1 LGGSHS
7 AAMRGVEPE
16 FVGHVVQGQR
26 AEQSMG
32 SLRPK
37 QNTKP
42 TASTEVEFALVL
54 SRIIDSVENDPEHL
68 RAAVYELAR
77 HKLKEQFGSEEAVDM
92 QQLSHSLEVAIQGV
106 EAFVAKND
114 RTEAW
119 LGRPALG
126 LPTAQT
132 AVTSDH
138 QESVSL
144 EAEPIIGV
152 RSEPTYYS
160 AAPRTKSRFT
170 MPWRFALV
178 IAMAL
183 VVSFAVKQRVIE
195 IDILRTGISQSVGS
209 PSVSHPTPAEV
220 VSFRERTAAFDSLE
234 PPTSPLTP
242 TTYGVFAVSGD
253 RLYELDPLPGRA
265 PDIRIPISAAILTP
279 SRTSLPDGHIKFIVY
294 RRDSATRAAD
304 RADIRLVARIAH
316 ETNFDKS
323 GKPVIS
329 KIDDT
334 WAIRNISVALR
345 TAPKKDHPD
354 MYEVQ
359 SGDPNIA
366 LTPGRYALVLSG
378 QAYDFS
384 VAGAITDP
392 KQCLERLEGTNGTF
406 YSDCRNP

>member
-1 LGGSHS
+1 
-7 AAMRGVEPE
+7 MRGVEQE

-32 SLRPK
+32 SLRPE

-77 HKLKEQFGSEEAVDM
+77 QKLKEQFGSEEAVDM

-114 RTEAW
+114 RMEAW
-119 LGRPALG
+119 PGRPALG
-126 LPTAQT
+126 LPTPHT
-132 AVTSDH
+132 LAVTSAH
-138 QESVSL
+138 QERVSL
-144 EAEPIIGV
+144 EAEPVVGV
-152 RSEPTYYS
+152 RSEPAYHS
-160 AAPRTKSRFT
+160 AALRTKSRVT
-170 MPWRFALV
+170 APWRFALV
-178 IAMAL
+178 IAIAL
-183 VVSFAVKQRVIE
+183 AVLFAVKQRVIE
-195 IDILRTGISQSVGS
+195 IDMLRRGISKSVAA
-209 PSVSHPTPAEV
+209 PSSQA
-220 VSFRERTAAFDSLE
+220 VSFRERTAGFDSLE
-234 PPTSPLTP
+234 PPPSPLTP

-253 RLYELDPLPGRA
+253 RLYDLDPLPGRA

-294 RRDSATRAAD
+294 RRDSATSAAD
-304 RADIRLVARIAH
+304 RADIRLVARIAQG
-316 ETNFDKS
+316 TNFDKS
-323 GKPVIS
+323 GKRVIS

-334 WAIRNISVALR
+334 WAIRNISVALQ

-392 KQCLERLEGTNGTF
+392 KQCLERLEGTNGIF
-406 YSDCRNP
+406 YSECRNP

>member
-1 LGGSHS
+1 
-7 AAMRGVEPE
+7 MRGVEQE
-16 FVGHVVQGQR
+16 FVGHVVPDQR

-119 LGRPALG
+119 LGKPALW
-126 LPTAQT
+126 LPTPQT
-132 AVTSDH
+132 AVTSAH
-138 QESVSL
+138 QESISL

-170 MPWRFALV
+170 MPWRFGLV

-195 IDILRTGISQSVGS
+195 IDMLRRGISQSVGS
-209 PSVSHPTPAEV
+209 PSAEA
-220 VSFRERTAAFDSLE
+220 VSFRERAAGFDSLE
-234 PPTSPLTP
+234 PPPSPLTP

-253 RLYELDPLPGRA
+253 KLYELDPLPGRA

-294 RRDSATRAAD
+294 RRDSATSAAD
-304 RADIRLVARIAH
+304 RADIRLVARIAQG
-316 ETNFDKS
+316 TNFDKS
-323 GKPVIS
+323 GKAVIS

-359 SGDPNIA
+359 SADPNIA

-384 VAGAITDP
+384 VAGAVTDP
-392 KQCLERLEGTNGTF
+392 KQCLERLEGTNGIF
-406 YSDCRNP
+406 YSECRNP